1 MKKDYFDIIEEAR
14 ETVEI
19 NSGLTTLEALISD
32 TNTDDVVLVGE
43 DTPHEG
49 ITMDDVDALQ
59 LEMELANAL
68 PAQPMCMKV
77 PIEDKY
83 KDTFDGFTMPGVS
96 EEWIAPAKVDVVHTP
111 TYGKVEA
118 WYIHDADTA
127 YQMSGIA
134 EVYMEAR
141 EYWPQADRAGLYALV
156 MLVIAR
162 TTNDNPEWATHTV
175 S

>member
-1 MKKDYFDIIEEAR
+1 MSKSKWDIIEEAR

-49 ITMDDVDALQ
+49 ITMDDVDALS
-59 LEMELANAL
+59 LELAMANAGPQEPVCKL
-68 PAQPMCMKV
+68 M
-77 PIEDKY
+77 PIVDKY

-96 EEWIAPAKVDVVHTP
+96 EDWIAPAKVSVSHTP
-111 TYGKVEA
+111 TYGDVEA
-118 WYIHDADTA
+118 WYIHDAETA

-141 EYWPQADRAGLYALV
+141 EYWRQADRAGLYALV

-162 TTNDNPEWATHTV
+162 ITNDNPEWATHTV